1 MTSKLKVRKV
11 SRSTLGVTLP
21 RDLVAEL
28 RLAEGDELH
37 VVRTPDGVEL
47 TRLDPDFERAL
58 EVSRETI
65 RKYPNAMKKLA
76 GL

>member
-1 MTSKLKVRKV
+1 MTTKLKVRKV

-28 RLAEGDELH
+28 GLAEGDELH
-37 VVRTPDGVEL
+37 LVRTPNGVEL
-47 TRLDPDFERAL
+47 TRLDPDFEQAL
-58 EVSRETI
+58 DISREAI

>member
-1 MTSKLKVRKV
+1 MTTKLKVRKV

-21 RDLVAEL
+21 KDLVAEL
-28 RLAEGDELH
+28 GLAEGDELY

-47 TRLDPDFERAL
+47 TRLDPDFEEAL
-58 EVSRETI
+58 EISRRVI

-76 GL
+76 EG

>member
-1 MTSKLKVRKV
+1 MTTKLKIRKV

-21 RDLVAEL
+21 KDLVAEL
-28 RLAEGDELH
+28 GLAEGDELY

-47 TRLDPDFERAL
+47 TRLDPDFEEAL
-58 EVSRETI
+58 EISRRVI

-76 GL
+76 EG

>member
-1 MTSKLKVRKV
+1 MTTKLKVRKV

-21 RDLVAEL
+21 KDLVAEL
-28 RLAEGDELH
+28 GLAEGDELY

-47 TRLDPDFERAL
+47 TRLDPHFEEAL
-58 EVSRETI
+58 EISRRVI

-76 GL
+76 EG